1 MFAVEIFPAAL
12 RALAALPRPVQ
23 ERIRDRVEA
32 LAENPWPP
40 GAKKLSG
47 QKGHWRVRVGEYR
60 VIYRVDTE
68 VRIVLVSR
76 IGHRREVYR

>member
-1 MFAVEIFPAAL
+1 VFAVEIFPAAL

>member
-1 MFAVEIFPAAL
+1 VFAVEIFPAAL

-60 VIYRVDTE
+60 VVYRVDTE